1 MRKGAT
7 MLIAC
12 AALMPRAAS
21 AQNAEGRGDALVSAI
36 AACRAVAVDQR
47 LACYE
52 QTTTTLIAARDARQ
66 IRIVDRETVQR
77 AKRSLFGF
85 SLPHLNL
92 FGTGKEDPRAESD
105 TDVKQITGT
114 VTAVQSASYGMWVF
128 SLAGDGVWQSISE
141 SPTFEPRKGDTIT
154 IKAGVLGHYIARIG
168 NGRSVDVKRVR

>member
-1 MRKGAT
+1 MRKSAIL
-7 MLIAC
+7 LIAC
-12 AALMPRAAS
+12 AALVPLRVS
-21 AQNAEGRGDALVSAI
+21 AQDGDGHGDALLSAI
-36 AACRAVAVDQR
+36 AACRAVPADQR

-52 QTTTTLIAARDARQ
+52 QTSAALIAARDSRQ

-105 TDVKQITGT
+105 TDVKEITGT
-114 VTAVQSASYGMWVF
+114 VTAVQQASYGMWTF
-128 SLAGDGVWQSISE
+128 SLAESGVWQSISE

-154 IKAGVLGHYIARIG
+154 IKAGVLGHYTARVG
-168 NGRSVDVKRVR
+168 SGRAVDVKRVR

>member
-1 MRKGAT
+1 MRKSAI
-7 MLIAC
+7 MLVAC
-12 AALMPRAAS
+12 VALVPLRAS
-21 AQNAEGRGDALVSAI
+21 AQDAEGRGDALVSAI
-36 AACRAVAVDQR
+36 AACRAVASDQR

-52 QTTTTLIAARDARQ
+52 QTTATLIAARDSRQ

-92 FGTGKEDPRAESD
+92 FGDGKEDPRAGSD

-114 VTAVQSASYGMWVF
+114 VTAVQQASHGMWTF
-128 SLAGDGVWQSISE
+128 SLAESGVWQSISE

-154 IKAGVLGHYIARIG
+154 IKAGLLGHYTAKVG
-168 NGRSVDVKRVR
+168 NDRAVDVKRVR